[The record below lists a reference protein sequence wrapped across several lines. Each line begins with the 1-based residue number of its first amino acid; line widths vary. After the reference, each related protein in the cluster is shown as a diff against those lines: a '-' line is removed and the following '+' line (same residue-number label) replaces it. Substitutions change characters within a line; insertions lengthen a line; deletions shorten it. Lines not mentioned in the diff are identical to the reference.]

1 MTDKPQP
8 PTQNTNSAWTPGDA
22 EELYAVK
29 TWSAG
34 FFGVNDKGHVSVHP
48 LPGEDL
54 AIDIP
59 EVIDAAVKEGCS
71 FPLILR
77 FQNIISARVR
87 RLNLTFREAIEEAG
101 YQGEYRS
108 IYPIKVNQL
117 HEVVAE
123 VMEAGKPFN
132 IGLECGSR
140 AELMAALALVSDD
153 TLLLCNGVKDHS
165 MLTLMLNAQQLGQ
178 QVLPVIEKYSEFE
191 QLMVLADQRGLVGDK
206 APRLGVRVKLSTRG
220 AGRWFES
227 GGSGSKFGLTVP
239 ELVQLVHELEKRGLR
254 EHLALLH
261 FHLGSQISDTQVL
274 RTAVREIA
282 QFYADLQ
289 ERGVPVQYLD
299 VGGGLGVNYGGSYGG
314 EYEDVESSI
323 NYGLKEYAN
332 VVVFAVKEIC
342 EERSVPMPTLLSE
355 SGRALTAHHSVLVVP
370 VLGVHRP
377 DAPPMTA
384 PLAEQPAVVKRMQAA
399 AKEASHVHTR
409 GKLTEV
415 IHDAQDARLEAEQ
428 LARLGY
434 LNIEH
439 LAFVESLY
447 WRTARE
453 VLQRFTALDIEP
465 RPVEQLELEK
475 QLTDLYLCDFSVF
488 QSILDHWAIGQVFPV
503 MPLDR
508 LDEEPRRRGQVVDL
522 TCDSDGKI
530 AQYVSSNANK
540 AWLPLHD
547 YRPGEPYYLGVF
559 LVGAYQ
565 EILGD
570 AHNLL
575 GRVGE
580 AHVYASA
587 DEPGNFWIEETIKAI
602 SIKDMLSTVQYF
614 PSDLDRRMTELIRR
628 KIEAGV
634 VKPAEGMRI
643 LNNYTKRL
651 DDSTYCDTDS
661 VRAPQG

>member
-8 PTQNTNSAWTPGDA
+8 PTQNTHSAWTPGDA

-34 FFGVNDKGHVSVHP
+34 FFGVNAKGHVSVHP

>member
-1 MTDKPQP
+1 MSDIPQH
-8 PTQNTNSAWTPGDA
+8 PTENTNAAWTPGDA

-34 FFGVNDKGHVSVHP
+34 FFGVNAKGHVSVHP
-48 LPGEDL
+48 LPGQDL
-54 AIDIP
+54 AIDLP

-77 FQNIISARVR
+77 FQDIISARVR
-87 RLNLTFREAIEEAG
+87 RLNLTFREAIAEAG

-239 ELVQLVHELEKRGLR
+239 ELVKLVHELEKRGLR
-254 EHLALLH
+254 EQLALLH

-314 EYEDVESSI
+314 EYEEVESSI

-377 DAPPMTA
+377 DAPPMTE

-415 IHDAQDARLEAEQ
+415 IHDAQEARLEAEQ

-465 RPVEQLELEK
+465 RPAEQLELEK

-508 LDEEPRRRGQVVDL
+508 LDEEPRRRGQIVDL

-547 YRPGEPYYLGVF
+547 YRPGEPYYLGIF

-587 DEPGNFWIEETIKAI
+587 DEPGNFWIEETLKPI

-643 LNNYTKRL
+643 LNNYTRRL
-651 DDSTYCDTDS
+651 EDSTYCDTDS
-661 VRAPQG
+661 VVAPQG